1 MIQVYLSTNTN
12 FDKNGDMALQ
22 PLSYEVSTAGINQAV
37 EFTIEHEI
45 DEYGRYEYLQK
56 GNVIKAFTPWDLKE
70 GQLFRIED
78 IDKDSKEGTI
88 IASGYLLFY
97 DNVKTYVKDFN
108 NENVLIC
115 DTGDATGEEAIKK
128 IFKNT
133 NYTGHSNIVK
143 ISRSRLERRNIVAA
157 LTGDDENSFVNRW
170 GGELFIDN
178 FDVYMNNKIGHDTGL
193 VISYGRNMEYIKES
207 SSYKNTITRIIPI
220 GFDGLRLTGKT
231 PWVDSPNIDKYPY
244 IMEKEIKFEQV
255 KVKEENS
262 DEGFETIEEA
272 RAELIR
278 LSKLLFEEEQ
288 IDSPESSIELSMY
301 DMQGTLEYESYECY
315 EEVNLGDYIKA
326 RHEILNIDTLVR
338 CIGYTWDGLALK
350 YKTIKLGHQ
359 IDNYFD
365 KQTDIYNKVNNIL
378 NSDGSVNAVEVSG
391 ILNAINVTMK
401 ACRDIAQPLPVR
413 VMICEDFD
421 KDSPSYGAMCFGS
434 MGFMIAG
441 ERTQD
446 DKDWDWRTFG
456 TGKGFFADLIVAGTM
471 LADRIRG
478 GVLQSIDGSLEIDL
492 RESSKGMQFK
502 RNGKKAIDIA
512 GTTMKF
518 FDWDGEGEA
527 VAHIYSTR
535 IGGDENKL
543 GLAIANKKDRSISIS
558 YESGD
563 TYYSYMRFDMDNSD
577 KITNSPITIFK
588 ETDFRGTQVWFGYD
602 INSIYNSTNNNL
614 IAKVQNEFTVADRA
628 NGTSRFRV
636 LQDWIAAYDKD
647 SCYFEAGKLK
657 SDGKGYFIFRD
668 GQTAYLY
675 RAAGQEK
682 VWCDYNLTV
691 DKKLHVNGDL
701 AVVGNKNC
709 IQPTENYGDRL
720 FYSVEDAESYLTD
733 RSMEVFTVEETAE
746 GTYERVI
753 LLDNIFKEAVRV
765 DNNYTVE
772 VIKQGWGDYRV
783 KEQNENYFVVE
794 ADRKDFT
801 FKYVVTAKRRGFE
814 DIRLVEYHKVEND
827 IEVMKVEGDLA
838 TNLDENEIC
847 RELNI

>member
-12 FDKNGDMALQ
+12 FDKNGDMSLQ

-56 GNVIKAFTPWDLKE
+56 GNVIKAFTPWDLKK

-88 IASGYLLFY
+88 IASGYLIFY

-115 DTGDATGEEAIKK
+115 DTGNATGEEAIKK

-133 NYTGHSNIVK
+133 NYIGHSNIMR
-143 ISRSRLERRNIVAA
+143 ISRSRLERKNIVAA

-178 FDVYMNNKIGHDTGL
+178 FDIYMNEKIGHDTGL
-193 VISYGRNMEYIKES
+193 IISYGRNMEYIKES

-231 PWVDSPNIDKYPY
+231 PWVDSPNIHKYPY
-244 IMEKEIKFEQV
+244 IMEKEIKFDQV

-288 IDSPESSIELSMY
+288 IDSPEVSIEVSMY
-301 DMQGTLEYESYECY
+301 DLQGTLEYESYECY

-359 IDNYFD
+359 IDTYLD

-378 NSDGSVNAVEVSG
+378 NSDGSVNAVEVAG
-391 ILNAINVTMK
+391 ILDAINVTMK
-401 ACRDIAQPLPVR
+401 GCRNVAQPLPVR

-434 MGFMIAG
+434 MGFMIAA
-441 ERTQD
+441 ERTPD

-512 GTTMKF
+512 GTTIKF
-518 FDWDGEGEA
+518 FDWDGEDDA
-527 VAHIYSTR
+527 VALIYSTR
-535 IGGDENKL
+535 IRRDENKL
-543 GLAIANKKDRSISIS
+543 GLAIANKKNRSISIA
-558 YESGD
+558 YEAD
-563 TYYSYMRFDMDNSD
+563 DNFYSYMRFDMDNSD

-588 ETDFRGTQVWFGYD
+588 ETDFKGSQIWFGYGS
-602 INSIYNSTNNNL
+602 NSIYKAKSDNL
-614 IAKVQNEFTVADRA
+614 IANVKNGFIVLDRETAKSIALFKNGRTYFSKNDKVYCDLTPEYFAFFKEGKAYFWKDLNQDKIWCTYDFVADRD
-628 NGTSRFRV
+628 F
-636 LQDWIAAYDKD
+636 
-647 SCYFEAGKLK
+647 
-657 SDGKGYFIFRD
+657 
-668 GQTAYLY
+668 
-675 RAAGQEK
+675 
-682 VWCDYNLTV
+682 
-691 DKKLHVNGDL
+691 HVNRNFTVSGT
-701 AVVGNKNC
+701 KNC
-709 IQPTENYGDRL
+709 IQPTENYGERL
-720 FYSVEDAESYLTD
+720 FYSVEDCENYLTD
-733 RSMEVFTVEETAE
+733 RSMEVFNVEKTEE
-746 GTYERVI
+746 DTYERII
-753 LLDNIFKEAVRV
+753 LLDNIFKEAVRI
-765 DNNYTVE
+765 DTDYTIE
-772 VIKQGWGDYRV
+772 IFKQGWGDYRI
-783 KEQNENYFVVE
+783 KEQTKDYFIVE
-794 ADRKDFT
+794 ADREDFT

-814 DIRLVEYHKVEND
+814 NKRLEKFFKHENYTDIKEESNVSVEEFGGVVYEHEDN
-827 IEVMKVEGDLA
+827 
-838 TNLDENEIC
+838 
-847 RELNI
+847 

>member
-1 MIQVYLSTNTN
+1 MIEAYKSTNTN
-12 FDKNGDMALQ
+12 FDFNGDMVLK
-22 PLSYEVSTAGINQAV
+22 PSLCDLEVELNGM
-37 EFTIEHEI
+37 IEVTLEHPY
-45 DEYGRYEYLQK
+45 DKLGRWRYIEEDNIIRVPYPGKQ
-56 GNVIKAFTPWDLKE
+56 E
-70 GQLFRIED
+70 GQLFYIY
-78 IDKDSKEGTI
+78 DKDKGMTGVKCKARHIFFDLASEVLVDCRPTNCNGKEALRKMLEGTGFT
-88 IASGYLLFY
+88 GYS
-97 DNVKTYVKDFN
+97 D
-108 NENVLIC
+108 
-115 DTGDATGEEAIKK
+115 
-128 IFKNT
+128 
-133 NYTGHSNIVK
+133 
-143 ISRSRLERRNIVAA
+143 IVAINTAHYIRKHIANEA
-157 LTGDDENSFVNRW
+157 LISDDENSFVNKW
-170 GGELFIDN
+170 GGELDVDN
-178 FDVYMNNKIGHDTGL
+178 FNVYMNNRTGGEYG
-193 VISYGRNMEYIKES
+193 VTFKYGRDLINLNENSNIDS
-207 SSYKNTITRIIPI
+207 IITRVIPV
-220 GFDGLRLTGKT
+220 GFNGITIPETYVESPLINKYRKVKT
-231 PWVDSPNIDKYPY
+231 DVVKFDY
-244 IMEKEIKFEQV
+244 I
-255 KVKEENS
+255 KVKESPE
-262 DEGFETIEEA
+262 DEEGYDTLEEA
-272 RAELIR
+272 QEALREAAKELFNDG
-278 LSKLLFEEEQ
+278 LDKLLYQLDLEVTKLEN
-288 IDSPESSIELSMY
+288 
-301 DMQGTLEYESYECY
+301 TLKYEDYKDILTTG
-315 EEVNLGDYIKA
+315 LGDTVGVEHIDIGIDIKT
-326 RHEILNIDTLVR
+326 RVIKFTYD
-338 CIGYTWDGLALK
+338 CIKEK
-350 YKTIKLGHQ
+350 YKTITIGNYIEND
-359 IDNYFD
+359 IDRQNSVESTLD
-365 KQTDIYNKVNNIL
+365 KITNA
-378 NSDGSVNAVEVSG
+378 DGTVNAVEVAG
-391 ILNAINVTMK
+391 ILNAVNVKMRAMK
-401 ACRDIAQPLPVR
+401 DIAQKQDVR
-413 VMICEDFD
+413 ALLCEDLD
-421 KDSPSYGAMCFGS
+421 PQSPTYGAMCYGT
-434 MGFMIAG
+434 MGFMIAA
-441 ERTQD
+441 ERTPD
-446 DKDWDWRTFG
+446 NRDWNWRTFG

-512 GTTMKF
+512 GTTIKF
-518 FDWDGEGEA
+518 FDWDGEGDA

-577 KITNSPITIFK
+577 KTTNSPITIFK
-588 ETDFRGTQVWFGYD
+588 ETDFRGSQIWFGYD

-614 IAKVQNEFTVADRA
+614 IAKVQNEFKVADRA
-628 NGTSRFRV
+628 NGKSRFRV

-675 RAAGQEK
+675 RVAGQEK

-720 FYSVEDAESYLTD
+720 FYSVEDSESYLTD
-733 RSMEVFTVEETAE
+733 RSMEVFTVEKTAE

-827 IEVMKVEGDLA
+827 IEVMNVEGDLA

-847 RELNI
+847 EELNI

>member
-1 MIQVYLSTNTN
+1 MIEAYKSTNTN
-12 FDKNGDMALQ
+12 FDFNGDMILK
-22 PLSYEVSTAGINQAV
+22 PSLCDLEVELNGM
-37 EFTIEHEI
+37 IEVTLEHQY
-45 DEYGRYEYLQK
+45 DKLGRWKYIEEDNIIRVPYPGKQ
-56 GNVIKAFTPWDLKE
+56 E
-70 GQLFRIED
+70 GQLFYIY
-78 IDKDSKEGTI
+78 DKDKGMTGVKCKARHIFFDLASEVLVDCRPTNCNGKEALRKMLEGT
-88 IASGYLLFY
+88 GF
-97 DNVKTYVKDFN
+97 
-108 NENVLIC
+108 
-115 DTGDATGEEAIKK
+115 
-128 IFKNT
+128 
-133 NYTGHSNIVK
+133 TGHSDI
-143 ISRSRLERRNIVAA
+143 ISINTAHYIRKHIANEA
-157 LTGDDENSFVNRW
+157 LISDDENSFMNKW
-170 GGELFIDN
+170 GGELDVDN
-178 FDVYMNNKIGHDTGL
+178 FNVYMNNRTGGEYG
-193 VISYGRNMEYIKES
+193 VTFKYGRDLINLNENSNIDS
-207 SSYKNTITRIIPI
+207 IITRVIPV
-220 GFDGLRLTGKT
+220 GFNGITIPETYVESPLINKYRKVKT
-231 PWVDSPNIDKYPY
+231 DVVKFDY
-244 IMEKEIKFEQV
+244 I
-255 KVKEENS
+255 KVKESPE
-262 DEGFETIEEA
+262 DEEGYDTLEEA
-272 RAELIR
+272 QEALREAAKELFNDG
-278 LSKLLFEEEQ
+278 LDKLLYQLDLEVTKLEN
-288 IDSPESSIELSMY
+288 
-301 DMQGTLEYESYECY
+301 TLKYEDYKDILTTG
-315 EEVNLGDYIKA
+315 LGDTVGVEHIDIGIDIKT
-326 RHEILNIDTLVR
+326 RVIKFTYD
-338 CIGYTWDGLALK
+338 CIKEK
-350 YKTIKLGHQ
+350 YKSITIGNYIEND
-359 IDNYFD
+359 IDRQNSVESTLD
-365 KQTDIYNKVNNIL
+365 KITNA
-378 NSDGSVNAVEVSG
+378 DGTVNAVEVAG
-391 ILNAINVTMK
+391 ILNAVNVKMRAMK
-401 ACRDIAQPLPVR
+401 DIAQKQDVR
-413 VMICEDFD
+413 ALLCEDLD
-421 KDSPSYGAMCFGS
+421 PESPTYGAMCFGS
-434 MGFMIAG
+434 MGFMIAS
-441 ERTQD
+441 ERTPD
-446 DKDWDWRTFG
+446 NRDWNWRTFG

-512 GTTMKF
+512 GTTIKF
-518 FDWDGEGEA
+518 FDWDGEGDA

-563 TYYSYMRFDMDNSD
+563 NYYSYMRFDMDNSD

-588 ETDFRGTQVWFGYD
+588 ETDFRGSQIWFGYD

-614 IAKVQNEFTVADRA
+614 IAKVQNEFKVADRA

-675 RAAGQEK
+675 RVAGQEK

-733 RSMEVFTVEETAE
+733 RSMEVFTVEKTEE

-814 DIRLVEYHKVEND
+814 DIRLDEYYKVEND
-827 IEVMKVEGDLA
+827 IEVINVEDDLT
-838 TNLDENEIC
+838 TNLVENEIC
-847 RELNI
+847 EELNI

>member
-12 FDKNGDMALQ
+12 FDKNGDMSLQ

-56 GNVIKAFTPWDLKE
+56 GNVIKAFTPWDLKK

-88 IASGYLLFY
+88 IASGYLIFY

-115 DTGDATGEEAIKK
+115 DTGNATGEEAIKK

-133 NYTGHSNIVK
+133 NYIGHSNIMR
-143 ISRSRLERRNIVAA
+143 ISRSRLERKNIVAA

-178 FDVYMNNKIGHDTGL
+178 FDIYMNEKIGHDTGL
-193 VISYGRNMEYIKES
+193 IISYGRNMEYIKES

-244 IMEKEIKFEQV
+244 IMEKEIKFDHV

-288 IDSPESSIELSMY
+288 IDSPEVSIEVSMY
-301 DMQGTLEYESYECY
+301 DLQGTLEYESYECY

-326 RHEILNIDTLVR
+326 RHELLNIDTLVR

-359 IDNYFD
+359 IDTYLD

-378 NSDGSVNAVEVSG
+378 NSDGSVNAVEVAG
-391 ILNAINVTMK
+391 ILDAINVTMK
-401 ACRDIAQPLPVR
+401 GCRNVAQPLPVR

-434 MGFMIAG
+434 MGFMIAA
-441 ERTQD
+441 ERTPD

-512 GTTMKF
+512 GTTIKF
-518 FDWDGEGEA
+518 FDWDGEDDA
-527 VAHIYSTR
+527 VALIYSTR
-535 IGGDENKL
+535 IRRDENKL
-543 GLAIANKKDRSISIS
+543 GLAIANKKNRSISIA
-558 YESGD
+558 YEAD
-563 TYYSYMRFDMDNSD
+563 DNFYSYMRFDMDNSD

-588 ETDFRGTQVWFGYD
+588 ETDFKGSQIWFGYGS
-602 INSIYNSTNNNL
+602 NSIYKAKSDNL
-614 IAKVQNEFTVADRA
+614 IANVKNGFIVLDRETAKSMALFKNGRTYFSKNDKVYCDLTHEYFAFFKEGKAYFWKDLKQDKIWCTYDFVADRD
-628 NGTSRFRV
+628 F
-636 LQDWIAAYDKD
+636 
-647 SCYFEAGKLK
+647 
-657 SDGKGYFIFRD
+657 
-668 GQTAYLY
+668 
-675 RAAGQEK
+675 
-682 VWCDYNLTV
+682 
-691 DKKLHVNGDL
+691 HVNRNFTVSGT
-701 AVVGNKNC
+701 KNC
-709 IQPTENYGDRL
+709 IQPTENYGERL
-720 FYSVEDAESYLTD
+720 FYSVEDCENYLTD
-733 RSMEVFTVEETAE
+733 RSMEVFNVEKTEE
-746 GTYERVI
+746 DTYERII
-753 LLDNIFKEAVRV
+753 LLDNIFKEAVRI
-765 DNNYTVE
+765 DTDYTIE
-772 VIKQGWGDYRV
+772 IFKQGWGDYRI
-783 KEQNENYFVVE
+783 KEQTKDYFIVE
-794 ADRKDFT
+794 ADREDFT

-814 DIRLVEYHKVEND
+814 DKRLEEFFKPENYTDIKEKSNLSVEEFGGVAYEHEDN
-827 IEVMKVEGDLA
+827 
-838 TNLDENEIC
+838 
-847 RELNI
+847 

>member
-1 MIQVYLSTNTN
+1 MIEAYKSTNTN
-12 FDKNGDMALQ
+12 FDFNGDMVLK
-22 PLSYEVSTAGINQAV
+22 PSLCDLEVELNGM
-37 EFTIEHEI
+37 IEVTLEHQY
-45 DEYGRYEYLQK
+45 DKLGRWKYIEEDNIIRVPYPGKQ
-56 GNVIKAFTPWDLKE
+56 E
-70 GQLFRIED
+70 GQLFYIY
-78 IDKDSKEGTI
+78 DKDKGMTGVKCKARHIFFDLASEVLVDCRPTNCNGKEALRKMLEGT
-88 IASGYLLFY
+88 GF
-97 DNVKTYVKDFN
+97 
-108 NENVLIC
+108 
-115 DTGDATGEEAIKK
+115 
-128 IFKNT
+128 
-133 NYTGHSNIVK
+133 TGHSDI
-143 ISRSRLERRNIVAA
+143 ISINTAHYIRKHIANEA
-157 LTGDDENSFVNRW
+157 LISDDENSFMNKW
-170 GGELFIDN
+170 GGELDVDN
-178 FDVYMNNKIGHDTGL
+178 FNVYMNNRTGGEYG
-193 VISYGRNMEYIKES
+193 VTFKYGRDLINLNENSNIDS
-207 SSYKNTITRIIPI
+207 IITRVIPV
-220 GFDGLRLTGKT
+220 GFNGITIPETYVESPLINKYRKVKT
-231 PWVDSPNIDKYPY
+231 DVVKFDY
-244 IMEKEIKFEQV
+244 I
-255 KVKEENS
+255 KVKESPE
-262 DEGFETIEEA
+262 DEEGYDTLEEA
-272 RAELIR
+272 QEALREAAKELFNDG
-278 LSKLLFEEEQ
+278 LDKLLYQLDLEVTKLEN
-288 IDSPESSIELSMY
+288 
-301 DMQGTLEYESYECY
+301 TLKYEDYKDILTTG
-315 EEVNLGDYIKA
+315 LGDTVGVEHIDIGIDIKT
-326 RHEILNIDTLVR
+326 RVIKFTYD
-338 CIGYTWDGLALK
+338 CIKEK
-350 YKTIKLGHQ
+350 YKSITIGNYIEND
-359 IDNYFD
+359 IDRQNSVESTLD
-365 KQTDIYNKVNNIL
+365 KITNA
-378 NSDGSVNAVEVSG
+378 DGTVNAVEVAG
-391 ILNAINVTMK
+391 ILNAVNVKMRAMK
-401 ACRDIAQPLPVR
+401 DIAQKQDVR
-413 VMICEDFD
+413 ALLCEDLD
-421 KDSPSYGAMCFGS
+421 PESPTYGAMCYGT
-434 MGFMIAG
+434 MGFMIAA
-441 ERTQD
+441 ERTPD
-446 DKDWDWRTFG
+446 NRDWNWRTFG

-512 GTTMKF
+512 GTTIKF
-518 FDWDGEGEA
+518 FDWDGEGDA

-563 TYYSYMRFDMDNSD
+563 NYYSYMRFDMDNSD

-588 ETDFRGTQVWFGYD
+588 ETDFRGSQIWFGYD

-614 IAKVQNEFTVADRA
+614 IAKVQNEFKVADRA

-675 RAAGQEK
+675 RVAGQEK

-733 RSMEVFTVEETAE
+733 RSMEVFTVEKTEE

-814 DIRLVEYHKVEND
+814 DIRLDEYYKVEND
-827 IEVMKVEGDLA
+827 IEVINVEDDLT
-838 TNLDENEIC
+838 TNLVENEIC
-847 RELNI
+847 EELNI

>member
-12 FDKNGDMALQ
+12 FDKNGDMSLQ

-56 GNVIKAFTPWDLKE
+56 GNVIKAFTPWDLKK

-88 IASGYLLFY
+88 IASGYLIFY

-115 DTGDATGEEAIKK
+115 DTGNATGEEAIKK

-133 NYTGHSNIVK
+133 NYIGHSNIMR
-143 ISRSRLERRNIVAA
+143 ISRSRLERKNIVAA

-178 FDVYMNNKIGHDTGL
+178 FDIYMNEKIGHDTGL
-193 VISYGRNMEYIKES
+193 IISYGRNMEYIKES

-231 PWVDSPNIDKYPY
+231 PWVDSPNINKYPY
-244 IMEKEIKFEQV
+244 IMEKEIKFDQV

-288 IDSPESSIELSMY
+288 IDSPEVSIEVSMY
-301 DMQGTLEYESYECY
+301 DLQGTLEYESYECY

-359 IDNYFD
+359 IDTYLD

-378 NSDGSVNAVEVSG
+378 NSDGSVNAVEVAG
-391 ILNAINVTMK
+391 ILNAVNVKMRAMK
-401 ACRDIAQPLPVR
+401 DIAQKQDVR
-413 VMICEDFD
+413 ALLCEDLD
-421 KDSPSYGAMCFGS
+421 PESPTYGAMCYGT
-434 MGFMIAG
+434 MGFMIAA
-441 ERTQD
+441 ERTPD
-446 DKDWDWRTFG
+446 NRDWNWRTFG

-512 GTTMKF
+512 GTTIKF
-518 FDWDGEGEA
+518 FDWDGEDDA
-527 VAHIYSTR
+527 VALIYSTR
-535 IGGDENKL
+535 IRRDENKL
-543 GLAIANKKDRSISIS
+543 GLAIANKKNRSISIA
-558 YESGD
+558 YEAD
-563 TYYSYMRFDMDNSD
+563 DNFYSYMRFDMDNSD

-588 ETDFRGTQVWFGYD
+588 ETDFKGSQIWFGYGS
-602 INSIYNSTNNNL
+602 NSIYKAKSDNL
-614 IAKVQNEFTVADRA
+614 IANVKNGFIVLDRETAKSIALFKNGRTYFSKNDKVYCDLTPEYFAFFKEGKAYLWKDLNQDKIWCTYDFVADRD
-628 NGTSRFRV
+628 F
-636 LQDWIAAYDKD
+636 
-647 SCYFEAGKLK
+647 
-657 SDGKGYFIFRD
+657 
-668 GQTAYLY
+668 
-675 RAAGQEK
+675 
-682 VWCDYNLTV
+682 
-691 DKKLHVNGDL
+691 HVNKNFTVSGT
-701 AVVGNKNC
+701 KNC
-709 IQPTENYGDRL
+709 IQPTENYGERL
-720 FYSVEDAESYLTD
+720 FYSVEDCENYLTD
-733 RSMEVFTVEETAE
+733 RSMEVFNVEKTEE
-746 GTYERVI
+746 GTYERII
-753 LLDNIFKEAVRV
+753 LLDNIFKEAVRIEN
-765 DNNYTVE
+765 DYTIE
-772 VIKQGWGDYRV
+772 IFKQGWGDYRI
-783 KEQNENYFVVE
+783 KEQTKDYFIVE
-794 ADRKDFT
+794 ADREDFT

-814 DIRLVEYHKVEND
+814 DKRLEEFFKPENYTDIKEKSNLSVEEFGGVAYEHEDN
-827 IEVMKVEGDLA
+827 
-838 TNLDENEIC
+838 
-847 RELNI
+847 

>member
-12 FDKNGDMALQ
+12 FDKNGDMSLQ

-56 GNVIKAFTPWDLKE
+56 GNVIKAFTPWDLKK

-88 IASGYLLFY
+88 IASGYLIFY

-115 DTGDATGEEAIKK
+115 DTGNATGEEAIKK

-133 NYTGHSNIVK
+133 NYIGHSNIMR
-143 ISRSRLERRNIVAA
+143 ISRSRLERKNIVAA

-178 FDVYMNNKIGHDTGL
+178 FDIYMNEKIGHDTGL
-193 VISYGRNMEYIKES
+193 IISYGRNMEYIKES

-244 IMEKEIKFEQV
+244 IMEKEIKFDHV

-288 IDSPESSIELSMY
+288 IDSPEVSIEVSMY
-301 DMQGTLEYESYECY
+301 DLQGTLEYESYECY

-326 RHEILNIDTLVR
+326 RHELLNIDTLVR

-359 IDNYFD
+359 IDTYLD

-378 NSDGSVNAVEVSG
+378 NSDGSVNAVEVAG
-391 ILNAINVTMK
+391 ILDAINVTMK
-401 ACRDIAQPLPVR
+401 GCRNVAQPLPVR

-434 MGFMIAG
+434 MGFMIAA
-441 ERTQD
+441 ERTPD

-512 GTTMKF
+512 GTTIKF
-518 FDWDGEGEA
+518 FDWDGEDDA
-527 VAHIYSTR
+527 VALIYSTR
-535 IGGDENKL
+535 IRRDENKL
-543 GLAIANKKDRSISIS
+543 GLAIANKKNRSISIA
-558 YESGD
+558 YEAD
-563 TYYSYMRFDMDNSD
+563 DNFYSYMRFDMDNSD

-588 ETDFRGTQVWFGYD
+588 ETDFKGSQIWFGYGS
-602 INSIYNSTNNNL
+602 NSIYKAKSDNL
-614 IAKVQNEFTVADRA
+614 IANVKNGFIVLDRETAKSIALFKNGRTYFSKNDKVYCDLTPEYFAFFKEGKAYLWKDLNQDKIWCTYDFVADRD
-628 NGTSRFRV
+628 F
-636 LQDWIAAYDKD
+636 
-647 SCYFEAGKLK
+647 
-657 SDGKGYFIFRD
+657 
-668 GQTAYLY
+668 
-675 RAAGQEK
+675 
-682 VWCDYNLTV
+682 
-691 DKKLHVNGDL
+691 HVNRNFTVSGT
-701 AVVGNKNC
+701 KNC
-709 IQPTENYGDRL
+709 IQPTENYGERL
-720 FYSVEDAESYLTD
+720 FYSVEDCENYLTD
-733 RSMEVFTVEETAE
+733 RSMEVFNVEKTKED
-746 GTYERVI
+746 TYERII
-753 LLDNIFKEAVRV
+753 LLDNIFKEAVRI
-765 DNNYTVE
+765 DTDYTIE
-772 VIKQGWGDYRV
+772 IFKQGWGDYRI
-783 KEQNENYFVVE
+783 KEQTKDYFIVE
-794 ADRKDFT
+794 ADREDFT

-814 DIRLVEYHKVEND
+814 DKRLEEFFKHENYTDIKEESNVSVEEFGGVVYEHEDN
-827 IEVMKVEGDLA
+827 
-838 TNLDENEIC
+838 
-847 RELNI
+847 

>member
-12 FDKNGDMALQ
+12 FDKNGDMSLQ

-56 GNVIKAFTPWDLKE
+56 GNVIKAFTPWDLKK

-88 IASGYLLFY
+88 IASGYLIFY

-115 DTGDATGEEAIKK
+115 DTDNATGEEAIKK

-133 NYTGHSNIVK
+133 NYIGHSNIMR
-143 ISRSRLERRNIVAA
+143 ISRSRLERKNIVAA

-178 FDVYMNNKIGHDTGL
+178 FDIYMNEKIGHDTGL
-193 VISYGRNMEYIKES
+193 IISYGRNMEYIKES

-244 IMEKEIKFEQV
+244 IMEKEIKFDHV

-288 IDSPESSIELSMY
+288 IDSPEVSIEVSMY
-301 DMQGTLEYESYECY
+301 DLQGTLEYESYECY

-359 IDNYFD
+359 IDTYLD

-378 NSDGSVNAVEVSG
+378 NSDGSVNAVEVAG
-391 ILNAINVTMK
+391 ILDAINVTMK
-401 ACRDIAQPLPVR
+401 GCRNVAQPLPVR

-434 MGFMIAG
+434 MGFMIAA
-441 ERTQD
+441 ERTPD

-512 GTTMKF
+512 GTTIKF
-518 FDWDGEGEA
+518 FDWDGEDDA
-527 VAHIYSTR
+527 VALIYSTR
-535 IGGDENKL
+535 IRKDENKL
-543 GLAIANKKDRSISIS
+543 GLAIANKKNRSISIA
-558 YESGD
+558 YEAD
-563 TYYSYMRFDMDNSD
+563 DNFYSYMRFDMDNSD

-588 ETDFRGTQVWFGYD
+588 ETDFKGSQIWFGYGS
-602 INSIYNSTNNNL
+602 NSIYKAKSDNL
-614 IAKVQNEFTVADRA
+614 IANVKNGFIVLDRETAKSMALFKNGRTYFSKNDKVYCDLTPEYFAFFKEGKAYLWKDLNQDKIWCTYDFVADRD
-628 NGTSRFRV
+628 F
-636 LQDWIAAYDKD
+636 
-647 SCYFEAGKLK
+647 
-657 SDGKGYFIFRD
+657 
-668 GQTAYLY
+668 
-675 RAAGQEK
+675 
-682 VWCDYNLTV
+682 
-691 DKKLHVNGDL
+691 HVNRNFTVSGT
-701 AVVGNKNC
+701 KNC
-709 IQPTENYGDRL
+709 IQPTENYGERL
-720 FYSVEDAESYLTD
+720 FYSVEDCENYLTD
-733 RSMEVFTVEETAE
+733 RSMEVFNVEKTEE
-746 GTYERVI
+746 DTYERII
-753 LLDNIFKEAVRV
+753 LLDNIFKEAVRI
-765 DNNYTVE
+765 DTDYTIE
-772 VIKQGWGDYRV
+772 IFKQGWGDYRI
-783 KEQNENYFVVE
+783 KEQTKDYFIVE
-794 ADRKDFT
+794 ADREDFT

-814 DIRLVEYHKVEND
+814 DKRLEEFFKPENYTDIKEKSNLSVEEFGGVAYEHEDN
-827 IEVMKVEGDLA
+827 
-838 TNLDENEIC
+838 
-847 RELNI
+847 

>member
-1 MIQVYLSTNTN
+1 MIEAYKSTNTN
-12 FDKNGDMALQ
+12 FDFNGDMVLK
-22 PLSYEVSTAGINQAV
+22 PSLCDLEVELNGM
-37 EFTIEHEI
+37 IEVTLEHPY
-45 DEYGRYEYLQK
+45 DKLGRWKYIEEDNIIRVPYPGKQ
-56 GNVIKAFTPWDLKE
+56 E
-70 GQLFRIED
+70 GQLFYIY
-78 IDKDSKEGTI
+78 DKDKGMTGVKCKARHIFFDLASEVLVDCRPTNCNGKEALRKMLEGT
-88 IASGYLLFY
+88 GF
-97 DNVKTYVKDFN
+97 
-108 NENVLIC
+108 
-115 DTGDATGEEAIKK
+115 
-128 IFKNT
+128 
-133 NYTGHSNIVK
+133 TGHSDIVSINTAHYIRK
-143 ISRSRLERRNIVAA
+143 HIANEALIS
-157 LTGDDENSFVNRW
+157 DDENSFMNKW
-170 GGELFIDN
+170 GGELDVDN
-178 FDVYMNNKIGHDTGL
+178 FNVYMNNRTGGEYG
-193 VISYGRNMEYIKES
+193 VTFKYGRDLINLNENSNIDS
-207 SSYKNTITRIIPI
+207 IITRVIPV
-220 GFDGLRLTGKT
+220 GFNGITIPETYVESPLINKYRKVKT
-231 PWVDSPNIDKYPY
+231 DVVKFDY
-244 IMEKEIKFEQV
+244 I
-255 KVKEENS
+255 KVKESPE
-262 DEGFETIEEA
+262 DEEGYDTLEEA
-272 RAELIR
+272 QEALREAAKELFNDG
-278 LSKLLFEEEQ
+278 LDKLLYQLDLEVTKLEN
-288 IDSPESSIELSMY
+288 
-301 DMQGTLEYESYECY
+301 TLKYEDYKDILTTG
-315 EEVNLGDYIKA
+315 LGDTVGVEHIDIGIDIKT
-326 RHEILNIDTLVR
+326 RVIKFTYD
-338 CIGYTWDGLALK
+338 CIKEK
-350 YKTIKLGHQ
+350 YKSITIGNYIEND
-359 IDNYFD
+359 IDRQNSVESTLD
-365 KQTDIYNKVNNIL
+365 KITNA
-378 NSDGSVNAVEVSG
+378 DGTVNAVEVAG
-391 ILNAINVTMK
+391 ILNAVNVKMRAMK
-401 ACRDIAQPLPVR
+401 DIAQKQDVR
-413 VMICEDFD
+413 ALLCEDLD
-421 KDSPSYGAMCFGS
+421 PESPTYGAMCYGT
-434 MGFMIAG
+434 MGFMIAA
-441 ERTQD
+441 ERTAD
-446 DKDWDWRTFG
+446 NRDWNWRTFG
-456 TGKGFFADLIVAGTM
+456 TGKGFFADFIVAGTM

-502 RNGKKAIDIA
+502 RNGKKAIDIE
-512 GTTMKF
+512 GTKIKF
-518 FDWDGEGEA
+518 FDWDGEGDA

-577 KITNSPITIFK
+577 KTTNSPITIFK
-588 ETDFRGTQVWFGYD
+588 ETDFRGSQIWFGYD

-614 IAKVQNEFTVADRA
+614 IAKVQNEFKVADRA
-628 NGTSRFRV
+628 NGKSRFRV

-675 RAAGQEK
+675 RVAGQEK

-733 RSMEVFTVEETAE
+733 RSMEVFTVEKTAE

-827 IEVMKVEGDLA
+827 IEVMNVEGDLA

-847 RELNI
+847 EELNI

>member
-1 MIQVYLSTNTN
+1 MIEAYKSTNTN
-12 FDKNGDMALQ
+12 FDFNGDMVLK
-22 PLSYEVSTAGINQAV
+22 PSLCDLEVELNGM
-37 EFTIEHEI
+37 IEVTLEHQY
-45 DEYGRYEYLQK
+45 DKLGRWKYIEEDNIIRVPYPGKQ
-56 GNVIKAFTPWDLKE
+56 E
-70 GQLFRIED
+70 GQLFYIY
-78 IDKDSKEGTI
+78 DKDKGMTGVKCKARHIFFDLASEVLVDCRPTNCNGKEALRKMLEGT
-88 IASGYLLFY
+88 GF
-97 DNVKTYVKDFN
+97 
-108 NENVLIC
+108 
-115 DTGDATGEEAIKK
+115 
-128 IFKNT
+128 
-133 NYTGHSNIVK
+133 TGHSDI
-143 ISRSRLERRNIVAA
+143 ISINTAHYIRKHIANEA
-157 LTGDDENSFVNRW
+157 LISDDENSFMNKW
-170 GGELFIDN
+170 GGELDVDN
-178 FDVYMNNKIGHDTGL
+178 FNVYMNNRTGGEYG
-193 VISYGRNMEYIKES
+193 VTFKYGRDLINLNENSNIDS
-207 SSYKNTITRIIPI
+207 IITRVIPV
-220 GFDGLRLTGKT
+220 GFNGITIPETYVESPLINKYRKVKT
-231 PWVDSPNIDKYPY
+231 DVVKFDY
-244 IMEKEIKFEQV
+244 I
-255 KVKEENS
+255 KVKESPE
-262 DEGFETIEEA
+262 DEEGYDTLEEA
-272 RAELIR
+272 QEALREAAKELFNDG
-278 LSKLLFEEEQ
+278 LDKLLYQLDLEVTKLEN
-288 IDSPESSIELSMY
+288 
-301 DMQGTLEYESYECY
+301 TLKYEDYKDILTTG
-315 EEVNLGDYIKA
+315 LGDTVGVEHIDIGIDIKT
-326 RHEILNIDTLVR
+326 RVIKFTYD
-338 CIGYTWDGLALK
+338 CIKEK
-350 YKTIKLGHQ
+350 YKTITIGNYIEND
-359 IDNYFD
+359 IDRQNSVESTLD
-365 KQTDIYNKVNNIL
+365 KITNA
-378 NSDGSVNAVEVSG
+378 DGTVNAFEVAG
-391 ILNAINVTMK
+391 ILNAVNVKMRAMK
-401 ACRDIAQPLPVR
+401 DIAQKQDVR
-413 VMICEDFD
+413 ALLCEDLD
-421 KDSPSYGAMCFGS
+421 PESPTYGAMCYGT
-434 MGFMIAG
+434 MGFMIAD
-441 ERTQD
+441 ERTPD
-446 DKDWDWRTFG
+446 NRDWNWRTFG

-512 GTTMKF
+512 GTTIKF
-518 FDWDGEGEA
+518 FDWDGEGDA

-563 TYYSYMRFDMDNSD
+563 NYYSYMRFDMDNSD

-588 ETDFRGTQVWFGYD
+588 ETDFRGSQIWFGYD

-614 IAKVQNEFTVADRA
+614 IAKVQNEFKVADRA

-675 RAAGQEK
+675 RVAGQEK

-733 RSMEVFTVEETAE
+733 RSMEVFTVEKTEE

-814 DIRLVEYHKVEND
+814 DIRLDEYYKVEND
-827 IEVMKVEGDLA
+827 IEVINVEDDLT
-838 TNLDENEIC
+838 TNLVENEIC
-847 RELNI
+847 EELNI

>member
-12 FDKNGDMALQ
+12 FDKNGDMSLQ

-56 GNVIKAFTPWDLKE
+56 GNVIKAFTPWDLKK

-78 IDKDSKEGTI
+78 IDKDSKEGII
-88 IASGYLLFY
+88 IASGYLIFY

-115 DTGDATGEEAIKK
+115 DTGNATGEEAIKK

-133 NYTGHSNIVK
+133 NYIGHSNIMR
-143 ISRSRLERRNIVAA
+143 ISRSRLERKNIVAA

-178 FDVYMNNKIGHDTGL
+178 FDIYMNEKIGHDTGL
-193 VISYGRNMEYIKES
+193 IISYGRNMEYIKES

-244 IMEKEIKFEQV
+244 IMEKEIKFDHV

-288 IDSPESSIELSMY
+288 IDSPEVSIEVSMY
-301 DMQGTLEYESYECY
+301 DLQGTLEYESYECY

-350 YKTIKLGHQ
+350 YKTIKLGHR
-359 IDNYFD
+359 IDTYLD

-378 NSDGSVNAVEVSG
+378 NSDGSVNAVEVAG
-391 ILNAINVTMK
+391 ILDAINVTMK
-401 ACRDIAQPLPVR
+401 GCRNVAQPLPVR

-434 MGFMIAG
+434 MGFMIAA
-441 ERTQD
+441 ERTPD

-478 GVLQSIDGSLEIDL
+478 GVLQSIDGSLELDL

-512 GTTMKF
+512 GTTIKF
-518 FDWDGEGEA
+518 FDWDGEDDA
-527 VAHIYSTR
+527 VALIYSTR
-535 IGGDENKL
+535 IRRDENKL
-543 GLAIANKKDRSISIS
+543 GLAIANKKNRSISIA
-558 YESGD
+558 YEAD
-563 TYYSYMRFDMDNSD
+563 DNFYSYMRFDMDNSD
-577 KITNSPITIFK
+577 KTTNCPVTIFK
-588 ETDFRGTQVWFGYD
+588 ETDFKGSQIWFGYGS
-602 INSIYNSTNNNL
+602 NSIYKAKSDNL
-614 IAKVQNEFTVADRA
+614 IANVKNGFIVLDRETAKSIALFKNGRTYFSKNDKVYCDLTPEYFAFFKEGKAYFWKDLNQDKIWCTYDFVADRD
-628 NGTSRFRV
+628 F
-636 LQDWIAAYDKD
+636 
-647 SCYFEAGKLK
+647 
-657 SDGKGYFIFRD
+657 
-668 GQTAYLY
+668 
-675 RAAGQEK
+675 
-682 VWCDYNLTV
+682 
-691 DKKLHVNGDL
+691 HVNRNFTVSGT
-701 AVVGNKNC
+701 KNC
-709 IQPTENYGDRL
+709 IQATENYGERL
-720 FYSVEDAESYLTD
+720 FYSVEDCENYLTD
-733 RSMEVFTVEETAE
+733 RSMEVFNVEKTEE
-746 GTYERVI
+746 DTYERII
-753 LLDNIFKEAVRV
+753 LLDNIFKEAVRI
-765 DNNYTVE
+765 DTDYTIE
-772 VIKQGWGDYRV
+772 IFKQGWGDYRI
-783 KEQNENYFVVE
+783 KEQTKDYFIVE
-794 ADRKDFT
+794 ADREDFT

-814 DIRLVEYHKVEND
+814 DKRLEEFFKPENYTDIKEKSNLSVEEFGGVAYEHEDN
-827 IEVMKVEGDLA
+827 
-838 TNLDENEIC
+838 
-847 RELNI
+847 

>member
-12 FDKNGDMALQ
+12 FDKNGDMSLQ

-56 GNVIKAFTPWDLKE
+56 GNVIKAFTPWDLKK

-88 IASGYLLFY
+88 IASGYLIFY

-115 DTGDATGEEAIKK
+115 DTGNATGEEAIKK

-133 NYTGHSNIVK
+133 NYIGHSNIMR
-143 ISRSRLERRNIVAA
+143 ISRSRLERKNIVAA

-178 FDVYMNNKIGHDTGL
+178 FDIYMNEKIGHDTGL
-193 VISYGRNMEYIKES
+193 IISYGRNMEYIKES

-231 PWVDSPNIDKYPY
+231 PWVDSPNINKYPY
-244 IMEKEIKFEQV
+244 IMEKEIKFDQV

-288 IDSPESSIELSMY
+288 IDSPEVSIEVSMY
-301 DMQGTLEYESYECY
+301 DLQGTLEYESYECY

-359 IDNYFD
+359 IDTYLD

-378 NSDGSVNAVEVSG
+378 NSDGSVNAVEVAG
-391 ILNAINVTMK
+391 ILDAINVTMK
-401 ACRDIAQPLPVR
+401 GCRNVALPLPLR

-434 MGFMIAG
+434 MGFMIAA
-441 ERTQD
+441 ERTPD

-512 GTTMKF
+512 GTTIKF
-518 FDWDGEGEA
+518 FDWDGEDDA
-527 VAHIYSTR
+527 VALIYSTR
-535 IGGDENKL
+535 IRRDENKL
-543 GLAIANKKDRSISIS
+543 GLAIANKKNRSISIA
-558 YESGD
+558 YEAD
-563 TYYSYMRFDMDNSD
+563 DNFYSYMRFDMDNSD

-588 ETDFRGTQVWFGYD
+588 ETDFKGSQIWFGYGS
-602 INSIYNSTNNNL
+602 NSIYKAKSDNL
-614 IAKVQNEFTVADRA
+614 IANVKNGFIVLDRETAKSIALFKNGRTYFSKNDKVYCDLTPEYFAFFKEGKAYFWKDLKQDKIWCTYDFVADRD
-628 NGTSRFRV
+628 F
-636 LQDWIAAYDKD
+636 
-647 SCYFEAGKLK
+647 
-657 SDGKGYFIFRD
+657 
-668 GQTAYLY
+668 
-675 RAAGQEK
+675 
-682 VWCDYNLTV
+682 
-691 DKKLHVNGDL
+691 HVNRNFTVSGT
-701 AVVGNKNC
+701 KNC
-709 IQPTENYGDRL
+709 IQPTENYGERL
-720 FYSVEDAESYLTD
+720 FYSVEDCENYLTD
-733 RSMEVFTVEETAE
+733 RSMEVFNVEKTEE
-746 GTYERVI
+746 DTYERII
-753 LLDNIFKEAVRV
+753 LLDNIFKEAVRI
-765 DNNYTVE
+765 DTDYTIE
-772 VIKQGWGDYRV
+772 IFKQGWGDYRI
-783 KEQNENYFVVE
+783 KEQTKDYFIVE
-794 ADRKDFT
+794 ADREDFT

-814 DIRLVEYHKVEND
+814 NKRLEKFFKHENYTDIKEESNVSVEEFGGVVYEHEDN
-827 IEVMKVEGDLA
+827 
-838 TNLDENEIC
+838 
-847 RELNI
+847 